1 MHEVHI
7 DEEQMAFL
15 EAALAA
21 AAGRPV
27 AMFTHAPPLG
37 SGLKVLQV
45 WCPHH
50 KTSCVVCPL
59 SLRKMDEEYFFYWWQ
74 PETCSWATAGC
85 ACVCRRFT

>member
-1 MHEVHI
+1 MDMLCYTQRSTCLLTWAPDASSVHEVHI

-45 WCPHH
+45 
-50 KTSCVVCPL
+50 
-59 SLRKMDEEYFFYWWQ
+59 
-74 PETCSWATAGC
+74 
-85 ACVCRRFT
+85 